1 MCVCVWIFPRYNTD
15 EPIKNGYG
23 ETKYKYRLVVISVQT
38 SGKKQKENR
47 VFTPVQITVVNS

>member
-1 MCVCVWIFPRYNTD
+1 MCVWIFPRYNTD